1 MPRAAKPRKAT
12 AAKATK
18 PRKSAKPRADAA
30 KKKPAAPAPRK
41 RVKFQP
47 TSGETLKENAT
58 QLEIAERMLA
68 ELASRDQAETD
79 PAVAAQRALRSAILT
94 GAVSPSSIVLKPAA
108 AMTRRT
114 PEDLKAE
121 ADAAAAKPAADAA
134 AAAAKAAAKVAAKA
148 ARDAALSQDI
158 AAELARILPASG
170 GPSLAPSLAPSP
182 AAAAAKAAAK
192 ATAKA
197 TRDAE
202 LSKLIAAELA
212 RALVAAAPVVMTGA
226 PSYPT
231 GPAPAPRSPTSPSG
245 GPPPPASP
253 SGGPPPPPGA
263 PAAPAKPAGP
273 PRIEVT
279 KDLLTGA
286 LSTLKKKTPE
296 EIEAAKLASAAKA
309 AASAAARSGSPGKI
323 KKFAS
328 FTAVGASDFEI
339 ARQKRLQVWRDE
351 AQIAYSKNGIPV
363 TKDLLTMGPDGWPIE
378 NDAAIAAA
386 VALKSGMPGTSTSAS
401 IGTDTGVEDPTAKKA
416 VLNADG
422 SLFKKYNWDSRKL
435 KQLIKESIVR
445 VGADG
450 RLYRRSAD
458 EINAERD
465 AMAAAVAASPPKA
478 GPSTVLSDAATAAVP
493 ASPAPHLT
501 DAEVEAILSGDGRGK
516 RSDSEIHAV
525 GFPQD
530 EWTPAQ
536 ARKWLKVH
544 DAVPI
549 KGMRREGS
557 WLRWRITPPSR
568 YSRYTT
574 KTLRSNGKSIH
585 LVLGWR

>member
-94 GAVSPSSIVLKPAA
+94 GAISPSSIVLKPAA

-286 LSTLKKKTPE
+286 LSTLKRKTPE

-363 TKDLLTMGPDGWPIE
+363 TKDLLTMGTDGWPIE

-386 VALKSGMPGTSTSAS
+386 VAAKSASGMPGTSAS
-401 IGTDTGVEDPTAKKA
+401 IGTDTGVEDPLADKVVLKSDGTIYKKYKWNSTALKKGI
-416 VLNADG
+416 ADG
-422 SLFKKYNWDSRKL
+422 
-435 KQLIKESIVR
+435 LIRTGV
-445 VGADG
+445 DG
-450 RLYRRSAD
+450 RLYRRSAT
-458 EINAERD
+458 EVNAERD
-465 AMAAAVAASPPKA
+465 ALAAAVAASPPKA

-493 ASPAPHLT
+493 ASPAHLT

-516 RSDSEIHAV
+516 RSEIHAV

-536 ARKWLKVH
+536 ARKWLKAH

-557 WLRWRITPPSR
+557 WLRWRITPPER

-574 KTLRSNGKSIH
+574 KTLKSNGKSIH
-585 LVLGWR
+585 LVMGWR

>member
-1 MPRAAKPRKAT
+1 MSNASRRADEHLFAPHSNTMPRAAKPRKAT

-148 ARDAALSQDI
+148 
-158 AAELARILPASG
+158 
-170 GPSLAPSLAPSP
+170 
-182 AAAAAKAAAK
+182 
-192 ATAKA
+192 

-202 LSKLIAAELA
+202 LSRLIAAELA

-231 GPAPAPRSPTSPSG
+231 GPAPAPRSPTSSPSG

-286 LSTLKKKTPE
+286 LSTLKRKTPE

-363 TKDLLTMGPDGWPIE
+363 TKDLLTMGTDGWPIE

-386 VALKSGMPGTSTSAS
+386 VAAKSASGMPGTSASAS
-401 IGTDTGVEDPTAKKA
+401 IGTDTGVEDPLADKVVLKSDGTIYKTYKWNSTALKKGI
-416 VLNADG
+416 ADG
-422 SLFKKYNWDSRKL
+422 
-435 KQLIKESIVR
+435 LIRTGV
-445 VGADG
+445 DG
-450 RLYRRSAD
+450 RLYRRSAT
-458 EINAERD
+458 EVNAERD
-465 AMAAAVAASPPKA
+465 ALAAAVAASPPKA

-493 ASPAPHLT
+493 ASPAHLT

-516 RSDSEIHAV
+516 RSEIHAV

-574 KTLRSNGKSIH
+574 KTLKSNGKSIH
-585 LVLGWR
+585 LVMGWR